1 MAITRAIQQAQARNT
16 GRNRQKNRKAALRM
30 DERLDL
36 RKARTF
42 LTAYKAIDAEGDR
55 SFSTEAR
62 RHYDTIN
69 DDAERRSFERV
80 VAAWMKEDERLDRL
94 MAGALDHSDYQIFLH
109 HRNTPAFVEDM
120 PIPSEWLDNSQV
132 VPAGMNGAA

>member
-1 MAITRAIQQAQARNT
+1 MALHRAIQQAKAT
-16 GRNRQKNRKAALRM
+16 TRNRNRNAKAALRM

-42 LTAYKAIDAEGDR
+42 LTAYKAIDADGDR
-55 SFSTEAR
+55 SFATEAR
-62 RHYDTIN
+62 RHYETIN
-69 DDAERRSFERV
+69 DEPERRSFERV
-80 VAAWMKEDERLDRL
+80 VAAWMKEDEQLDQL

-120 PIPSEWLDNSQV
+120 PVPVEWLDNSQV
-132 VPAGMNGAA
+132 VPAGSMGAA

>member
-1 MAITRAIQQAQARNT
+1 MAITRAIQQAQIRNT
-16 GRNRQKNRKAALRM
+16 GRNRQRNAKAALRM

-42 LTAYKAIDAEGDR
+42 LTAYKAIDANGDH
-55 SFSTEAR
+55 SFATEAR
-62 RHYDTIN
+62 RHYETIN
-69 DDAERRSFERV
+69 DELERRSFERV
-80 VAAWMKEDERLDRL
+80 VAAWMKEDGELDRL
-94 MAGALDHSDYQIFLH
+94 MEGALDHSDYQIFQH

-132 VPAGMNGAA
+132 VPMGSEGAA